1 MSKAE
6 FFVGN
11 FMKEQKNNKVD
22 DLTIDAIAEQW
33 VDLVLAHIEANKQK
47 LNASANKNKEEAN

>member
-1 MSKAE
+1 
-6 FFVGN
+6 
-11 FMKEQKNNKVD
+11 MKEQKNNKVD